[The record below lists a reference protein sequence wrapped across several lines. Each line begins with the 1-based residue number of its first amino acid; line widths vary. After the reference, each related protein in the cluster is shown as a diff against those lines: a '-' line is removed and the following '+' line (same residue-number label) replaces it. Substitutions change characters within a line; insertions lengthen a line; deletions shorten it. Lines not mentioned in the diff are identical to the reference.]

1 MLFLVCV
8 AEPTSPLRAFYFIPP
23 CLLLAPHVLS
33 LLSGSII

>member
-23 CLLLAPHVLS
+23 VFIIGPHVLS